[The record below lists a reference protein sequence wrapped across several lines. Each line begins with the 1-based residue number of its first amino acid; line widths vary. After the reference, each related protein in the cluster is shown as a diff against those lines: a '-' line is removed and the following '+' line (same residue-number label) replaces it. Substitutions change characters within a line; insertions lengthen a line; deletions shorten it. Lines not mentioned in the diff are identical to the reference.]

1 MILALDLGSTS
12 FKAGVFDRALTVRG
26 SGSFPLQH
34 DHAPGGRVEL
44 DAEHVALAIRRTI
57 RGAIDEAD
65 VRPESIRAVSVTSQ
79 AQTFTVVDE
88 ADGVKMPFISWQDT
102 RAQDAYESLRKNP
115 ALADFGKHSSFGEIL
130 DVLQICQLKHL
141 QTRRPGVISPR
152 DRVFNLPTYFV
163 HLCTGEAAIDDN
175 LAAMSGLYSL
185 VLEDWWPSAL
195 EACRL
200 SREQLPKLVP
210 VGSVA
215 SHTDRDAREFGLP
228 EGIPVVLAGND
239 QTAGAFGADLHERG
253 ALLITL
259 GTAQV
264 AYACTEEISAPDPAW
279 IRGPYPGGR
288 HYRMA
293 ADGCGGGVINW
304 ARTVLSGCRTDEAF
318 FDQVDSAEPGCRGL
332 VFDAELPAGRG
343 AWRNIGPHHT
353 PAELA
358 RSIVENLVKRMGAM
372 VRRLNAARP
381 GGEIL
386 VAGGGSRSATWVRLL
401 SEELGAPLAVTE
413 ADPLRGA
420 ARMALGVDFSAGGA
434 SSRGGFG

>member
-1 MILALDLGSTS
+1 MILALDLGSTN
-12 FKAGVFDRALTVRG
+12 FKAGVFDRSLAVRG
-26 SGSFPLQH
+26 VGNSPLEYQH
-34 DHAPGGRVEL
+34 GPGGRVEL
-44 DAEHVALAIRRTI
+44 DAEHVAWAIRRAI
-57 RGAIDEAD
+57 RGTIDEAG
-65 VRPESIRAVSVTSQ
+65 VGPEAIRAVSVTSQ

-88 ADGVKMPFISWQDT
+88 AGGVKMPFISWQDT
-102 RAQDAYESLRKNP
+102 RAGEACESLRRDP
-115 ALADFGKHSSFGEIL
+115 ALADFGEHCSFGEML
-130 DVLQICQLKHL
+130 EVLQVCQIKHI
-141 QTRRPGVISPR
+141 QTRQAGVIGPR

-163 HLCTGEAAIDDN
+163 YLCTGEAAIDEN

-185 VLEDWWPSAL
+185 GLGDWWPSAL

-293 ADGCGGGVINW
+293 ADGCGGGLINW
-304 ARTVLSGCRTDEAF
+304 ARTVLSGCETDEAF
-318 FDQVDSAEPGCRGL
+318 FAEVDSAEPGCRGL
-332 VFDAELPAGRG
+332 VFDAELPADGG
-343 AWRNIGPHHT
+343 AWRNIGLHHT
-353 PAELA
+353 PAQFA
-358 RSIVENLVKRMGAM
+358 RSIVESLVKRMGAM
-372 VRRLNAARP
+372 VRRLNVEQS
-381 GGEIL
+381 GGEVL
-386 VAGGGSRSATWVRLL
+386 VAGGGSRSATWVGILC
-401 SEELGAPLAVTE
+401 EELGVRLAVTE

-420 ARMALGVDFSAGGA
+420 ARMALALDLPHSA
-434 SSRGGFG
+434 